1 MHWEE
6 EEAKEDFSIKAS
18 FHLLHWSIFTF
29 YVKGIFQWNDQTRH
43 TQESDTFKWEKEK
56 KIGMKA
62 VVLCSNRGSNENE
75 KGGMLFLPQRLRFS
89 AIFRSTFWLVS
100 PRATGQTSVGR
111 IIACDVSDPV
121 TTRRWTLN
129 QIFSIFASRGS
140 SGKGDVTVQ
149 KSNSSNG
156 KCNLI
161 SIFKRWGSRLKVTY
175 PEPVQDKAEDKL
187 NPVGS
192 VALGN
197 ALLA

>member
-1 MHWEE
+1 MGKGEE
-6 EEAKEDFSIKAS
+6 D
-18 FHLLHWSIFTF
+18 
-29 YVKGIFQWNDQTRH
+29 WN
-43 TQESDTFKWEKEK
+43 ES
-56 KIGMKA
+56 GS
-62 VVLCSNRGSNENE
+62 VLCSNRGSNENE

-161 SIFKRWGSRLKVTY
+161 SIFKR
-175 PEPVQDKAEDKL
+175 
-187 NPVGS
+187 
-192 VALGN
+192 
-197 ALLA
+197 

>member
-1 MHWEE
+1 M
-6 EEAKEDFSIKAS
+6 F
-18 FHLLHWSIFTF
+18 
-29 YVKGIFQWNDQTRH
+29 
-43 TQESDTFKWEKEK
+43 
-56 KIGMKA
+56 
-62 VVLCSNRGSNENE
+62 
-75 KGGMLFLPQRLRFS
+75 FLPQRLRFS
-89 AIFRSTFWLVS
+89 SIFRSTFWLVS

-149 KSNSSNG
+149 KSNSSNAS
-156 KCNLI
+156 KCCNLI
-161 SIFKRWGSRLKVTY
+161 KASLKDEEVAY

>member
-1 MHWEE
+1 
-6 EEAKEDFSIKAS
+6 
-18 FHLLHWSIFTF
+18 
-29 YVKGIFQWNDQTRH
+29 
-43 TQESDTFKWEKEK
+43 
-56 KIGMKA
+56 
-62 VVLCSNRGSNENE
+62 
-75 KGGMLFLPQRLRFS
+75 MLFLPQRFRFS
-89 AIFRSTFWLVS
+89 AIFWSTFRLVS

-111 IIACDVSDPV
+111 IIARDVSDPV

-149 KSNSSNG
+149 KLN
-156 KCNLI
+156 
-161 SIFKRWGSRLKVTY
+161 SIFKKRCGSHLEVAY

-187 NPVGS
+187 NPEGS